1 MRLVFATHNAHK
13 LNEVRNILC
22 AYAEEQGTSPIELMG
37 LEDLKCYD
45 DIPENESTLEGNA
58 RAKADF
64 VFSRFSVDCFADDT
78 GLEIEALGGEPGV
91 YSARYAGEGHD
102 SFANR
107 KKVMDLMQGI
117 CNRKARFRTV
127 VALRL
132 GGEEHLFEG
141 VVNGI
146 ITESEHG
153 TGGFGYDSIFQP
165 DGFDRTFA
173 ELDIKTKN
181 SISHRGMAIRKLV
194 EFLVNYKK

>member
-1 MRLVFATHNAHK
+1 M
-13 LNEVRNILC
+13 
-22 AYAEEQGTSPIELMG
+22 
-37 LEDLKCYD
+37 
-45 DIPENESTLEGNA
+45 
-58 RAKADF
+58 
-64 VFSRFSVDCFADDT
+64 
-78 GLEIEALGGEPGV
+78 
-91 YSARYAGEGHD
+91 
-102 SFANR
+102 
-107 KKVMDLMQGI
+107 
-117 CNRKARFRTV
+117 

-153 TGGFGYDSIFQP
+153 IGGFGYDSIFQP

-181 SISHRGMAIRKLV
+181 SISHRGMAMRKLV